1 MYVFHYYYLDSIRF
15 ITISICKQS
24 PGTTLLASH
33 EVQGQSLCRSARC
46 PRKTLARFSRG
57 AGAEPLPEREVS
69 SQNPFTFILCRR
81 RRHKM
86 KTNEVVLL
94 HITNNHHLV
103 SSVQYIIDTKS
114 SKTRFVLLLA
124 CSFCR
129 IMLNSK
135 WFKSLLDEHL

>member
-1 MYVFHYYYLDSIRF
+1 
-15 ITISICKQS
+15 
-24 PGTTLLASH
+24 
-33 EVQGQSLCRSARC
+33 
-46 PRKTLARFSRG
+46 
-57 AGAEPLPEREVS
+57 
-69 SQNPFTFILCRR
+69 
-81 RRHKM
+81 M

>member
-1 MYVFHYYYLDSIRF
+1 MHQSAPYLVQASLAFSPMGFPMPGQYFPQAHPLQGDGCLTCLSSRIHSSSSYILQVESQYYF
-15 ITISICKQS
+15 
-24 PGTTLLASH
+24 
-33 EVQGQSLCRSARC
+33 V
-46 PRKTLARFSRG
+46 RFSRG
-57 AGAEPLPEREVS
+57 AGTEPLPEREVS
-69 SQNPFTFILCRR
+69 SQTPYFLI
-81 RRHKM
+81 
-86 KTNEVVLL
+86 